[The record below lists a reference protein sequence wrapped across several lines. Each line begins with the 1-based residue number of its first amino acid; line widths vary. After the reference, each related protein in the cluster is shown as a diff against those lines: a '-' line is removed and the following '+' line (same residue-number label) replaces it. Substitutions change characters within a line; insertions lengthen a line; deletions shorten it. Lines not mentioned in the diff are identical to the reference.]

1 MKVWLIGATNV
12 GKSTLFNR
20 LIRSQR
26 SIVTDIA
33 GTTRDFVTEPVDLG
47 GIMISVSDSPGLDN
61 FNEELTY
68 IQKLVETCDHLL
80 FVIDHKTGISP
91 KEQEIVRL
99 VRKYGKEDVT
109 TLVVNKADKWMRDE
123 EQEVAKAEYW
133 SLGLSSIVMVSAKN
147 GSNLEELEEML
158 YMIVTTHSYKKVQS
172 KHELIVSF
180 VGRPNVGKSTLL
192 NTFVKET
199 VSKVSETPGTTLD
212 YITSQVS
219 YGQTVFKLVD
229 TAGIR
234 RQSKIHGLEKIAL
247 SKTLKMLEY
256 YKPITVLMRDGTE
269 DIAKQD
275 MHLVGEL
282 ISMGLPIVIA
292 VNKIDELTVA
302 AIERLKKWIPEIM
315 EFARWIPVVFI
326 SAQDGKNL
334 DGLMRAVKKLHTLRN
349 QKISTN
355 NLNTAVLQA
364 QTISPAKFPKNKIC
378 KIRYLTQ
385 VEAHCPTFVCFVN
398 NVTKL
403 NFSLTRWLENVLRKN
418 FGFEGVPIRIEFR
431 GTKEKEER

>member
-1 MKVWLIGATNV
+1 
-12 GKSTLFNR
+12 
-20 LIRSQR
+20 
-26 SIVTDIA
+26 
-33 GTTRDFVTEPVDLG
+33 
-47 GIMISVSDSPGLDN
+47 MISVSDSPGLDN

-302 AIERLKKWIPEIM
+302 AIERLKK
-315 EFARWIPVVFI
+315 
-326 SAQDGKNL
+326 
-334 DGLMRAVKKLHTLRN
+334 
-349 QKISTN
+349 
-355 NLNTAVLQA
+355 
-364 QTISPAKFPKNKIC
+364 
-378 KIRYLTQ
+378 
-385 VEAHCPTFVCFVN
+385 
-398 NVTKL
+398 
-403 NFSLTRWLENVLRKN
+403 
-418 FGFEGVPIRIEFR
+418 
-431 GTKEKEER
+431 